1 MSQYF
6 RTRGARPFP
15 RLRRFIYWLPRIAL
29 LILVAWIA
37 YHDWMRPGNG
47 RQGAPGGG
55 AQGEA
60 FERAARVRVR
70 VDPQT
75 VWVDDGDTIRI
86 SWPGEPAE
94 RVRLLGIDAPEV
106 ANPRYPEHQEQP
118 YGAEAKAFARKYILG
133 AGRLELLRASRPDRY
148 GRTLGYLFVD
158 GVNYSVLAVAN
169 HMAESTIDRFGDNG
183 FPEEAAQV
191 REAARRAGP
200 PPFESPVKFRDRTM
214 GRKRAA

>member
-1 MSQYF
+1 MSQYPES
-6 RTRGARPFP
+6 RGARSFP

-29 LILVAWIA
+29 LILIAWVA
-37 YHDWMRPGNG
+37 YYDWAHPGKG
-47 RQGAPGGG
+47 RRGAPRGRGQRG
-55 AQGEA
+55 AV
-60 FERAARVRVR
+60 ERRARVRVR

-75 VWVDDGDTIRI
+75 VWVDDGDTIQI
-86 SWPGEPAE
+86 SWPDAPAE
-94 RVRLLGIDAPEV
+94 RVRVLGIDAPEV
-106 ANPRYPEHQEQP
+106 ANPRYPEHKAQP
-118 YGAEAKAFARKYILG
+118 YGAEARAFARKYILG
-133 AGRLELLRASRPDRY
+133 AGRLELLRAPKPDRY

-169 HMAESTIDRFGDNG
+169 HMAESTVDRFGDNG

-200 PPFESPVKFRDRTM
+200 PPFESPVEFRDRTM